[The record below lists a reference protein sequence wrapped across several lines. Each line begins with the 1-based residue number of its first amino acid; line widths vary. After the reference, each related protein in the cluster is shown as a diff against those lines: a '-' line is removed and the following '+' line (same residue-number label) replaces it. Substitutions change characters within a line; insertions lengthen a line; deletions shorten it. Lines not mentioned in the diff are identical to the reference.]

1 MTNTSISITESA
13 FKRVAELAL
22 LEGSPGCVLRISV
35 DGGGCSGF
43 LYKYEMT
50 TTTEQD
56 DIIFTSDHSTIIVD
70 PMSLEY
76 MSGSVLDFVEEL
88 GSSYFSIKNPQATA
102 KCGCGNSFAV

>member
-1 MTNTSISITESA
+1 MTNTSIFITESA
-13 FKRVAELAL
+13 YKRVGELSL
-22 LEGSPGCVLRISV
+22 LETNPTSFLRVSV

-50 TTTEQD
+50 SSIEQD
-56 DIIFTSDHSTIIVD
+56 DIVFTSDHSTIIVD

-76 MSGSVLDFVEEL
+76 MKGSVLDFVEEL

>member
-1 MTNTSISITESA
+1 MNNTSISITESA
-13 FKRVAELAL
+13 YKRVEELAL
-22 LEGSPGCVLRISV
+22 LEAGPKAVLRTSV

-50 TTTEQD
+50 TSTEQD
-56 DIIFTSDHSTIIVD
+56 DIVFASSHSTIVID

-76 MSGSVLDFVEEL
+76 MKGSVLDFVEEL

>member
-1 MTNTSISITESA
+1 MTTTAISITESA
-13 FKRVAELAL
+13 FRRASELAL
-22 LEGSPGCVLRISV
+22 LETNPDSFLRVSV

-43 LYKYEMT
+43 IYKYEMT
-50 TTTEQD
+50 TVLEQD
-56 DIIFTSDHSTIIVD
+56 DVIFKSEHSKIVID

-76 MSGSVLDFVEEL
+76 MQGSLLDFIEEL